1 MRQGLRRASSA
12 LLLTEPRGER
22 ASAAL
27 PRRRRNGA
35 LNAPCLKRDR
45 RPRRA
50 PEGRPRWPEVSRTPT
65 PPQKAGKGALRRA
78 HLRHPGIFWFARE
91 IRRSCS
97 RRRRERS
104 GPLVWKEASCSGIR
118 SWGFAVRAGRRMA
131 GDCDCDGRR
140 QASFSVSGLARSGRP
155 MPIRAS
161 CFRMDCRCRSTRRFR
176 SRGCRLFRFRS
187 AARHLWADRVPSVD
201 DSGGSGAAEVSA
213 VAAAATPTT
222 R

>member
-1 MRQGLRRASSA
+1 MVLPE
-12 LLLTEPRGER
+12 TIDTWGER

-27 PRRRRNGA
+27 PHRRRNGA
-35 LNAPCLKRDR
+35 LKRAMPQARPPTAPRAQRPAPPAR
-45 RPRRA
+45 RQPHPNPA
-50 PEGRPRWPEVSRTPT
+50 PKGREGCIEARPFRQS
-65 PPQKAGKGALRRA
+65 
-78 HLRHPGIFWFARE
+78 GIFWFGLE

-97 RRRRERS
+97 RRRRERW

-118 SWGFAVRAGRRMA
+118 PWGFAVRAGRRMA
-131 GDCDCDGRR
+131 GACDCDGRR

-155 MPIRAS
+155 MLIPVS

-187 AARHLWADRVPSVD
+187 AARHLWADRVPALTTA
-201 DSGGSGAAEVSA
+201 GEAGAGEAAAEASA